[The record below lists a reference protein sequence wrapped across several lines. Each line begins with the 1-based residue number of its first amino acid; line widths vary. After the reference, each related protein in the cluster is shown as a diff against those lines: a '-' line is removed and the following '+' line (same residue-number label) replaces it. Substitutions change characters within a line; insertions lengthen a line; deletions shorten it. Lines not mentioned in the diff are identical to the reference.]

1 MVPFIIHIYIITPSR
16 LLNLFQWTCLS
27 PHSKNKNESAQ
38 FIVYNKKIKS
48 TWQWKGELW
57 RRNTN
62 HLYSET
68 RIGWFNYPSCW
79 PSVCSSV
86 VCKLWWRKT
95 FFRLYV
101 CKEIGPLGGCPNLPV
116 KVECCRA
123 KAAWSFGFSEDAGS
137 PSVLAVGFR
146 GFCPTVALKFWVTS
160 EVRVS

>member
-1 MVPFIIHIYIITPSR
+1 MVPFIIHIYIIKTSR
-16 LLNLFQWTCLS
+16 LLNLIQLTCLN
-27 PHSKNKNESAQ
+27 PHSKKKTKVHNSL
-38 FIVYNKKIKS
+38 FTTKKIKS
-48 TWQWKGELW
+48 TWQLKCELW
-57 RRNTN
+57 TRNTN
-62 HLYSET
+62 HLYSGT

-79 PSVCSSV
+79 PRVCSSV

-95 FFRLYV
+95 FFLLYV

-123 KAAWSFGFSEDAGS
+123 TAAWSFGFSEDVGS

-146 GFCPTVALKFWVTS
+146 EFCPTVALKFWVTS